1 MADSNYDQ
9 NERLIEVLKNLEA
22 LTRGRGGASPRAP
35 QGDEVERTTSKIRTL
50 GGAVDALAQNT
61 VHADK
66 DLKKFYG
73 TTRDAA
79 SKMSEFAK
87 STTKMTTLLALSG
100 AALNKMAS
108 MVSESVD
115 TYREMIEVGQTFQ
128 GSLLDMNIAAAEARL
143 PLDEFAKA
151 VKKNSQ
157 VIAVMGVKAFG
168 DLSKG
173 VRTNLA
179 QFGMLGMTTEQVTD
193 MMGSYMQMQQAYGLV
208 ERMDRTK
215 ASESITK
222 MALETTKVAEL
233 TGKTRKELLE
243 SSQKALT
250 QDSIRSAMLMMSGKD
265 TQKFQDALIKTTT
278 YLAGMPGQAGDT
290 LTNMLAQTVGRGS
303 AMLSDDMQSFVNAGM
318 FGVTDMMDKMA
329 AKVKSGNVSD
339 AELDEFRKKFVEEG
353 MKNMSA
359 LKMQADTGNQDA
371 KKIISMIAEVKN
383 LDNKRLEEAK
393 TMTPATTFLL
403 NLQDNVQQLSGFI
416 KEKFL
421 KGFESVW
428 NGFEKA
434 GSSGIFENLTSK
446 IAPAIEYMGAKVGEW
461 LKPENM
467 EAFGNGLGMV
477 AKILGQVADVG
488 FSLFGML
495 GNLYTK
501 LETVFG
507 GFTTA
512 VMVATAVM
520 VKMGA
525 SYIKNK
531 MSESF
536 QINGMN
542 RFAQGNALRVMVMNS
557 GGGGSLGDFG
567 GDGGGRGRGRG
578 RGRVRPGG
586 GVRGKVGRVGKS
598 LGRGLGKGASNI
610 LKNGKGFGVGAAA
623 MALGGMALDAAPDF
637 AGKGVLSGGLGVAGA
652 ASTGAMLGSAIPGIG
667 TLIGGAVGG
676 LIGMYQNWEEISTG
690 LSEMWSK
697 GTEFASSAY
706 ESFMGSVS
714 DIWSNVSGLDWGG
727 MLDSAVSG
735 FQNAQAFV
743 RGVFDKIGSWFGNI
757 FSWVGSLVPSEGML
771 ANMIGS
777 TPIGAAVMGA
787 MNAITGANISG
798 PSSTGT
804 NSAASVNTD
813 MLAKQVS
820 DLQNAQAQIMKENSE
835 LRSKLADMVDILK
848 ENNMIHKAGYSGVI
862 DETKKGNRDL
872 GAMSGRSI

>member
-35 QGDEVERTTSKIRTL
+35 QNDEVERTTSKIKKL
-50 GGAVDALAQNT
+50 GGAVDSLAQNT

-79 SKMSEFAK
+79 TKMSEFAK
-87 STTKMTTLLALSG
+87 STAKMTTLLALSG
-100 AALNKMAS
+100 GALNKMAS

-193 MMGSYMQMQQAYGLV
+193 MMGSYMQIQQSYGLM

-233 TGKTRKELLE
+233 TGKSRKELME
-243 SSQKALT
+243 SSTKALT
-250 QDSIRSAMLMMSGKD
+250 QDSIRSAMLMMSGRD

-318 FGVTDMMDKMA
+318 FGITDMMDKMA

-353 MKNMSA
+353 MRNMSN
-359 LKMQADTGNQDA
+359 LKLQADTGNQDA
-371 KKIISMIAEVKN
+371 KKAIAMIAEVKN
-383 LDNKRLEEAK
+383 LDAKRLEETK
-393 TMTPATTFLL
+393 KMTPATKFLL
-403 NLQDNVQQLSGFI
+403 NLQDNVKQLSGFI

-421 KGFESVW
+421 KGFEAVW

-434 GSSGIFENLTSK
+434 GSSGIFENLTNK

-467 EAFGNGLGMV
+467 AAFGNGLGMV

-495 GNLYTK
+495 GNLYSK

-531 MSESF
+531 MGEQF
-536 QINGMN
+536 QIGGMN
-542 RFAQGNALRVMVMNS
+542 RFAQGNALRVMVMN
-557 GGGGSLGDFG
+557 GGGGGGFGDDFG
-567 GDGGGRGRGRG
+567 GSSRRRGGGRA
-578 RGRVRPGG
+578 RPGG
-586 GVRGKVGRVGKS
+586 GVRGRVGRAGRTM
-598 LGRGLGKGASNI
+598 GRGLGKGASNI

-652 ASTGAMLGSAIPGIG
+652 ASTGAMIGSAIPGIG

-787 MNAITGANISG
+787 MNAISGANISG

-813 MLAKQVS
+813 MLAKQVN

-848 ENNMIHKAGYSGVI
+848 ENNMIHKAGYGGMI